1 MNKLNLLMIT
11 VLVMLLSS
19 VAQSADPTP
28 TPTGSSLRIRGDWH
42 PTATSEP
49 IQQPAAATP
58 TATPGTGGPTGH
70 VHTVGEGI
78 PGVDATD
85 APNATSTATPR
96 PGGPTGPVHTVGEG
110 IPGVDATGD
119 PNATPTPTSGPG
131 DPTGPAH
138 TVGEGLF
145 DVDAAAT
152 ALHQMI
158 HSPDATPAFRS
169 ICDLPP
175 RSRAEVDACDAYK
188 AAYKLKYGN
197 PCRHNDEGEAI
208 CLH

>member
-1 MNKLNLLMIT
+1 MNKLTLLVIT
-11 VLVMLLSS
+11 VLFMLLSS
-19 VAQSADPTP
+19 VAQAQSP
-28 TPTGSSLRIRGDWH
+28 TPTGPSLRIRGDWH
-42 PTATSEP
+42 PTATSEI
-49 IQQPAAATP
+49 IQQPAVAAS
-58 TATPGTGGPTGH
+58 TATPG
-70 VHTVGEGI
+70 
-78 PGVDATD
+78 
-85 APNATSTATPR
+85 

-145 DVDAAAT
+145 DIDAAAT

-188 AAYKLKYGN
+188 DAYKLKYGN